1 MHYDSSGVVV
11 GVWVGRNLWRLVRP
25 RRGDACG
32 CRRTFLKGVGYTPPL
47 TALLRTGGNP
57 RTSPGNSGVVVASF
71 LKVLLGTR
79 RFGCWERG
87 GTSPEGAAVAG
98 RLRSVDLPLLAFVSL
113 SFFSVFYFV
122 EEYNY
127 DYPCSLGINH
137 GGFFVGQ
144 GSYRSY
150 CNGKTAWYDYVPSGK
165 LTMSELEM
173 IVEDL
178 GYEMA
183 GRLDVY
189 WCLPGLQIKTGGLR
203 KMNSQEA
210 CDNISACVVFWT

>member
-57 RTSPGNSGVVVASF
+57 RTSPGSSGVIVASF

-98 RLRSVDLPLLAFVSL
+98 HLRFVDLPLLAFVSL
-113 SFFSVFYFV
+113 PF
-122 EEYNY
+122 
-127 DYPCSLGINH
+127 
-137 GGFFVGQ
+137 FFVFLWACLCCGPSTYRWMYRWLLCNTKQ
-144 GSYRSY
+144 GETLFRNSVEKDRDA
-150 CNGKTAWYDYVPSGK
+150 NEDVIA
-165 LTMSELEM
+165 
-173 IVEDL
+173 IVAKSPGDAAVL
-178 GYEMA
+178 G
-183 GRLDVY
+183 
-189 WCLPGLQIKTGGLR
+189 
-203 KMNSQEA
+203 
-210 CDNISACVVFWT
+210 VVAKAFFGHA